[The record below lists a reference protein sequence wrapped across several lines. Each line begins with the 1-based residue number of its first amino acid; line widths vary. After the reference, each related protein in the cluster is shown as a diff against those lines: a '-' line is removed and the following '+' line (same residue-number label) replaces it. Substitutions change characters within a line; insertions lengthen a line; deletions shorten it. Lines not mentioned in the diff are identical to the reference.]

1 MWFWVVIVVLG
12 LAIGGLAV
20 ARTPGNRLR
29 GGLMFGTAAGVAL
42 LIEVL
47 IRFDAISVDQGTDLM
62 ALAVLVLIAAA
73 LALMPRPGHSDR
85 S

>member
-1 MWFWVVIVVLG
+1 MWFWLVIVVLG
-12 LAIGGLAV
+12 LAAGGLAV
-20 ARTPGNRLR
+20 ARASEHRLR
-29 GGLMFGTAAGVAL
+29 GGLLFGTAAVAAL

-47 IRFDAISVDQGTDLM
+47 IRLDAISVDEGTDLM

-73 LALMPRPGHSDR
+73 LALMPRPGESNR